1 MMDFAYGSDEKYF
14 RMVRSRL
21 FIFTGFVITVFLVLL
36 IRLWY
41 LQVIQGDNLNE
52 LAENNRLR
60 QISLPDYRGTIYD
73 RTGVELVSSRASFN
87 LVVIREDMPDF
98 NAVMDKLA
106 TLISFDKEEAIKKI
120 KAQQPFQSYVLAHDI
135 SRDDAAILEE
145 HRYELPG
152 VSLDVRP
159 VRSYTYERFS
169 AHLLGYLGEISKAQI
184 GQGFYKDYRKGDFI
198 GRYGIERS
206 FEPLLR
212 GKKGVNIIEVDA
224 AGRELKMIKRI
235 PPSVG
240 TDIYL
245 SIDFKAQL
253 AAEHAMEGKNGA
265 AVAINPKTGEIL
277 AMVSHPDFDPNEF
290 ASGVET
296 EYWRSL
302 LNDPYFPLN
311 NRAIQ
316 GIYPPGSTFKFVM
329 AAAGLK
335 EGVIDEN
342 TAFHCNGTYRLGRRV
357 YRCWKKGGHGNMTL
371 THALEQSCDV
381 YFYNVGMRLG
391 VDKIYD
397 MAAKFGLSQRT
408 GLGLDNEK
416 AGLIPNT
423 AWKEKN
429 RKEAWIAGET
439 LSVAIGQGYDQVT
452 PIQMA
457 RAIAAVANGGWMP
470 NLRLTRLGEHEA
482 TTPEALGGQQLGL
495 SEKNVGFIK
504 EGLDMVVNSDRGT
517 AFWNC
522 RIPHIRVAGKTGT
535 AQVVKL
541 KEGEQN
547 IDQSKLPEKYRDH
560 AWFVAFA
567 PVEDP
572 RIAVAVIVEHGG
584 HGGTAAA
591 PVARAMIA
599 AYLDAMIKEAE
610 ARKVETPKAEIPRRP
625 VS

>member
-41 LQVIQGDNLNE
+41 LQVIQGDNLKE

-60 QISLPDYRGTIYD
+60 QIPLPDYRGTIYD
-73 RTGVELVSSRASFN
+73 RSGVELVSSRASFN
-87 LVVIREDMPDF
+87 VVVIREDMPDF
-98 NAVMDKLA
+98 GVVMDKLA
-106 TLISFDKEEAIKKI
+106 TLISFDKEDTMRKI
-120 KAQQPFQSYVLAHDI
+120 KALQPFQAYVLAHDI
-135 SRDDAAILEE
+135 SRDDAARLEE

-159 VRSYTYERFS
+159 VRSYKYERFS
-169 AHLLGYLGEISKAQI
+169 SHLLGYLGEIAKDQI

-198 GRYGIERS
+198 GKYGIERS

-212 GKKGVNIIEVDA
+212 GQKGVNIIEVDA
-224 AGRELKMIKRI
+224 TGRELKMIKRI
-235 PPSVG
+235 PPGVG
-240 TDIYL
+240 TDLYL
-245 SIDFKAQL
+245 SIDYKAQL
-253 AAEHAMEGKNGA
+253 AAEQAMEGKNGA

-277 AMVSHPDFDPNEF
+277 AMVSHPDFNPNEF

-296 EYWRSL
+296 EYWRGL
-302 LNDPYFPLN
+302 LNDQYFPLN

-316 GIYPPGSTFKFVM
+316 GVYPPGSTFKFVM

-342 TAFHCNGTYRLGRRV
+342 TSFHCNGSFRLGRRV
-357 YRCWKKGGHGNMTL
+357 YHCWKKAGHGNMTL

-381 YFYNVGMRLG
+381 YFYNVGLRLG
-391 VDKIYD
+391 VDKIHD
-397 MAAKFGLSQRT
+397 MAVKFGLSQRT
-408 GLGLDNEK
+408 GLGLDHEK
-416 AGLIPNT
+416 TGLIPST
-423 AWKEKN
+423 AWKEKY
-429 RKEAWIAGET
+429 RKEPWIAGET

-457 RAIAAVANGGWMP
+457 RAVAAVANGGWMP

-482 TTPEALGGQQLGL
+482 ATPEALGGQQLGL
-495 SEKNVGFIK
+495 SQKNADLIK
-504 EGLDMVVNSDRGT
+504 EGLDMVINSERGT

-535 AQVVKL
+535 AQVVKM

-547 IDQSKLPEKYRDH
+547 MDPNKLPEKYRDH

-572 RIAVAVIVEHGG
+572 QIAVAVIVEHGG
-584 HGGTAAA
+584 HGGTTAA

-599 AYLDAMIKEAE
+599 AHLDEMIKAAE
-610 ARKVETPKAEIPRRP
+610 ARKAEDQKAGIPRKP